1 MNTKLIIYK
10 SILILFV
17 SLLSPSVHSQSFS
30 LFSIDTTNYPILSA
44 KFLNVTADGFLS
56 PIPNTSLRLT
66 ENSVQ
71 RTILSVNCPPQNTPV
86 TLSAV
91 LTIDVSVSMGFG
103 PLNATN
109 MQFAKAASNAWINTL
124 SVGNSECA
132 ITSFDQYNYLHQDFT
147 KDKAKLK
154 NALVSLIPQGQTD
167 FNNAFLSPPSG
178 AIAIAKNGKNKRI
191 ILFVTDGDAP
201 DTDVASIVTE
211 ASNNGIT
218 VYCISIGRE
227 CPQSLKEI
235 STNTGGMWFENVRSS
250 LSAEQVFFEIFT
262 KESNV
267 APCEITWESV
277 NLCNSQTIIVSLENT
292 ENQFVAELPYTVPQ
306 RKKGTIQAIP
316 ASVSFTD
323 LPLFVPKD
331 TTIFLRAN
339 GANTTISN
347 IRLSNPK
354 FTVTPTTGVIA
365 QNELFPVTIRYTP
378 TDSSYQWTEFVVE
391 HSYCNASFYASAR
404 YSNSQVFP
412 EVKLL
417 KPNGG
422 ETFLTGTDTII
433 EWEGISPSD
442 TVQLEY
448 SNNNGNSWNL
458 IESGVSGGS
467 YKWTLPNQPGNE
479 YLVKVSLAG
488 KNDVLTDGWAKRS
501 GSFFEDIGY
510 SLCTTSDGSI
520 LSTGS
525 FQGFANFG
533 STTIQLNSQGVEDV
547 FILKIRP
554 DGSPEWA
561 KGIGGFGK
569 DVGKKIL
576 SLSDDSFIVVGNFEN
591 TIIFEPS
598 NQNEQ
603 TLISN
608 GSSDIFIARY
618 LADGTFVSASSFGG
632 IGNDVVNDA
641 TLTILNEIILS
652 GSFSNSISFGTFEL
666 FSNGLTDVFIA
677 SITPLGLA
685 QWATSFGGSNSDF
698 GQGVG
703 VSIDGSVYVAA
714 TVKGA
719 FPIGSFTIVS
729 NGFDANAVVVKY
741 SPTKTVE
748 WIEQIGGVFD
758 ETATALQVDKN
769 NDIIVAGTFVGNFS
783 YQNKFFI
790 STGLDDIFLFK
801 FDKEKNFLWS
811 NTFGG
816 TNFDKINSIFTDK
829 TSSIYLAGFV
839 QNLTSFGNSD
849 LTVYGSKDVLIAKYS
864 PNGTNEWAITA
875 GGNVVDEAYDVFV
888 DNNGSVYSTGF
899 FNSNATFGTFP
910 LNTTSGFNEIF
921 HWKIPTI
928 RRKSF
933 DISDTTF
940 ALIRVKPIANEI
952 DFGNVL
958 LQKTKDSIF
967 LQSIRN
973 TSQFSLTIDSV
984 SISPNADFRL
994 FSNVPFTLN
1003 PNEIKDVEFA
1013 FAPNQL
1019 GLVESNLHYWV
1030 RSADTSNSVATTIK
1044 GVGIEPKLLLET
1056 PIIDFGE
1063 VEVTT
1068 DKDTLVPVVLR
1079 NIGSTPV
1086 TISSATITGPN
1097 TIDFVK
1103 INTFNPITLQPNE
1116 IVSIE
1121 LRFSPKLLGRTQS
1134 TIEFVH
1140 DSEGGIE
1147 KVFLLGTGI
1156 DFNQSIYSLG
1166 CTPINGTIGSNISI
1180 PLAITTVKAGNTF
1193 SNEIVKGFIRF
1204 NETVLA
1210 PILNTPLG
1218 VVIDGD
1224 RIIPFE
1230 FPLKNTNGND
1240 NAYNF
1245 KIGLGNDSMTTISF
1259 ENVIVENSTAEIEM
1273 NTCSVLVTDLC
1284 YDGGKRLINPIGTSG
1299 IFNIAVNLQKTEL
1312 DVFYTTIENG
1322 TTISLMTI
1330 LGTIVYQT
1338 SAPVT
1343 STLLNIP
1350 THEIATGTYFLLMQT
1365 PTMSITKKLFL
1376 TR

>member
-1 MNTKLIIYK
+1 MNTKLTIYIT
-10 SILILFV
+10 ILILFV
-17 SLLSPSVHSQSFS
+17 SLLPTNVHSQSFS
-30 LFSIDTTNYPILSA
+30 LFSIDTTNYPVLSA
-44 KFLNVTADGFLS
+44 KFLKVTADGFLS
-56 PIPNTSLRLT
+56 PIPNSSLRLT
-66 ENSVQ
+66 ENSVP
-71 RTILSVNCPPQNTPV
+71 RTILSVNCPPQTTPV

-132 ITSFDQYNYLHQDFT
+132 ITAFDQYNYLHQDFT

-154 NALVSLIPQGQTD
+154 NALATLIPQGQTD
-167 FNNAFLSPPSG
+167 FSNAFLAPPSG
-178 AIAIAKNGKNKRI
+178 AISIAKNGKNKRI

-201 DTDVASIVTE
+201 DTDVATIVNE
-211 ASNNGIT
+211 ATNNGIT

-235 STNTGGMWFENVRSS
+235 STNTGGLWFENVGSS
-250 LSAEQVFFEIFT
+250 LRAEQVFFEIFT
-262 KESNV
+262 KESTV
-267 APCEITWESV
+267 APCEITWESL
-277 NLCNSQTIIVSLENT
+277 NQCNAQTIIVSLENT
-292 ENQFVAELPYTVPQ
+292 DNQTIAELPYTIPQ
-306 RKKGTIQAIP
+306 RKKGTIQSIP
-316 ASVSFTD
+316 ASVAFTD

-331 TTIFLRAN
+331 SIIFLRAN

-347 IRLSNPK
+347 IRSSNPK
-354 FTVTPTTGVIA
+354 FTVTPTTGIIA
-365 QNELFPVTIRYTP
+365 ENELFAVTIRYTP

-391 HSYCNASFYASAR
+391 HSYCNASFYASSR
-404 YSNSQVFP
+404 YSNAQVFP
-412 EVKLL
+412 EVTLI

-433 EWEGISPSD
+433 EWGGISPLD

-458 IESGVSGGS
+458 IESGVTGGS
-467 YKWTLPNQPGNE
+467 YKWTLPNVPGNE

-576 SLSDDSFIVVGNFEN
+576 SFPNNSFVVVGTFEN
-591 TIIFEPS
+591 SIVFEPG
-598 NQNEQ
+598 NQNEK
-603 TLISN
+603 TLVSN
-608 GSSDIFIARY
+608 GSSDIFVAQY
-618 LADGTFVSASSFGG
+618 LADGTFVNAHSFGG

-641 TLTILNEIILS
+641 CLTTMNEVLLT
-652 GSFSNSISFGTFEL
+652 GSFSNTVSFGTFEL
-666 FSNGLTDVFIA
+666 FSNGLTDVFVS
-677 SITPLGLA
+677 SITPIGVV

-698 GQGVG
+698 GEGIG
-703 VSIDGSVYVAA
+703 IATDGSVYVAA
-714 TVKGA
+714 TVKG
-719 FPIGSFTIVS
+719 SFTIGTFPVTS
-729 NGFDANAVVVKY
+729 TGFDANAVVVKY
-741 SPTKTVE
+741 LPTRTVE
-748 WIEQIGGVFD
+748 WIEQIGGIFD
-758 ETATALQVDKN
+758 ETATALKVDKN
-769 NDIIVAGTFVGNFS
+769 NDIIVAGTFVGTFS
-783 YQNKFFI
+783 HQNKFFT

-801 FDKEKNFLWS
+801 FDKDKNFLWS

-816 TNFDKINSIFTDK
+816 TNFDKINSIFTDNS
-829 TSSIYLAGFV
+829 SSIYLAGFV
-839 QNLTSFGNSD
+839 QNLTSLGNSD
-849 LTVYGSKDVLIAKYS
+849 LTIYGSKDVLIAKYS
-864 PNGTNEWAITA
+864 PNGINEWAITA
-875 GGNVVDEAYDVFV
+875 GGNVTDEAFDVHV
-888 DNNGSVYSTGF
+888 DNNGSVYSTGY

-933 DISDTTF
+933 DISNTTF
-940 ALIRVKPIANEI
+940 ALIRVKPVANEI

-967 LQSIRN
+967 IQSIRN
-973 TSQFSLTIDSV
+973 TSQFVLTIDSV
-984 SISPNADFRL
+984 SISPNPDFRL

-1003 PNEIKDVEFA
+1003 PNEDKDVEFA
-1013 FAPNQL
+1013 FAPKQL

-1079 NIGSTPV
+1079 NIGSTQV
-1086 TISSATITGPN
+1086 TIQSATITGPN

-1103 INTFNPITLQPNE
+1103 IAAFNPVTLQPNE
-1116 IVSIE
+1116 SISIE
-1121 LRFSPKLLGRTQS
+1121 LRFSPKVLGRTQS
-1134 TIEFVH
+1134 TIEFAH

-1147 KVFLLGTGI
+1147 KIFLLGTGI
-1156 DFNQSIYSLG
+1156 DYNQSIYSLG

-1240 NAYNF
+1240 NAYIF

-1284 YDGGKRLINPIGTSG
+1284 YDGGKRLLNPTGTSE
-1299 IFNIAVNLQKTEL
+1299 IVNLSVNSQKTEL
-1312 DVFYTTIENG
+1312 DVSYTTIENG
-1322 TTISLMTI
+1322 TTISVMTVLGSTLYQTTAPQSSTHLMIPIQEMVSGLYFIVMKSPTMTI
-1330 LGTIVYQT
+1330 SKQLI
-1338 SAPVT
+1338 
-1343 STLLNIP
+1343 
-1350 THEIATGTYFLLMQT
+1350 
-1365 PTMSITKKLFL
+1365 L